1 MKISVV
7 LKVPQKILD
16 AQGVIRSIENAQKTR
31 TAPDV
36 KRLFKK
42 TTEGW
47 HNKPSWQ
54 HKQTTTHNRIGI
66 EIFSTG
72 PNSDQYALVNAG
84 SGPHPIVATN
94 SGGWLRFQPGY
105 RSATRPRILA
115 SHAYSRFGNYIAAR
129 SVNHP
134 GFKAREFDQAIA
146 DHYRKTFADDM
157 QDAVDSVVR
166 NP

>member
-1 MKISVV
+1 MRISVV

-16 AQGVIRSIENAQKTR
+16 SREVIRSIENAQKTR

-36 KRLFKK
+36 KRLFGK
-42 TTEGW
+42 TTNGW
-47 HNKPSWQ
+47 INKPSWQ
-54 HKQTTTHNRIGI
+54 HKQTTTRDRIGV
-66 EIFSTG
+66 EIYSTG

-84 SGPHPIVATN
+84 AGPHRIDATN
-94 SGGWLRFQPGY
+94 SSGFLRFQPGY
-105 RSATRPRILA
+105 RSSTRPRILA
-115 SHAYSRFGNYIAAR
+115 SHAYSRFGNYISAR
-129 SVNHP
+129 SVSHP